1 MRKNLGLS
9 ADKCFFYFILIYPII
24 NVASSWFFS
33 RCQTNICRIV
43 FFIIALYANY
53 HWLRTKNLY
62 GFFIDAM
69 IAFICVYIG
78 NLVLIMHTDNI
89 DYFNLLIYLT
99 LWSDKDLSERFSQFT
114 DGKDYIMIAGI
125 LFTFLSLIASLVS
138 GVGFIEAQRTKILIG
153 FFNIEHGL
161 AYHVLILYAMT
172 FMIRKKKYRMFV
184 LVSKLLLVVI
194 LLLTGVRSA
203 AMALIMLMLF
213 DYKEQSGLT
222 KLMLAIVGFFVLIG
236 LLENIE
242 EIKKIPIIEKTI
254 NAANVGDITN
264 GRDNLKQIGIDYY
277 FNRTSTFQKMFGITM
292 NKLRNVY
299 NLAVGARLHAHNDM
313 VNILLGYG
321 AVNLIIACA
330 ALVKFA
336 AGPLRLLITLIMVIL
351 AYTNG
356 LFMYFPFVVMLPILK
371 IGLNTAYN
379 KSFDNR

>member
-1 MRKNLGLS
+1 MNTNRGLS
-9 ADKCFFYFILIYPII
+9 AEKCLFYFILIYHII

-33 RCQTNICRIV
+33 GWQINIYRIV
-43 FFIIALYANY
+43 FFLIALYANY

-78 NLVLIMHTDNI
+78 DFGLIMHTDSI

-99 LWSDKDLSERFSQFT
+99 LWSDKDLSERFGQFT

-138 GVGFIEAQRTKILIG
+138 GVGFIEAQRTKILRG
-153 FFNIEHGL
+153 FFSLEHEL
-161 AYHVLILYAMT
+161 AYQVLILYAMT
-172 FMIRKKKYRMFV
+172 FMIRQKKYRMFV
-184 LVSKLLLVVI
+184 IVSKLLLVVI

-203 AMALIMLMLF
+203 AIVLIIMMLF
-213 DYKEQSGLT
+213 DYKEQSSLT

-236 LLENIE
+236 LLENVE
-242 EIKKIPIIEKTI
+242 GIKKLPIIEKTI
-254 NAANVGDITN
+254 NAANIGDITN

-277 FNRTSTFQKMFGITM
+277 FNRTGTFQKMFGITM

-299 NLAVGARLHAHNDM
+299 DLAAGTRLHAHNDM

-330 ALVKFA
+330 ALIKFA
-336 AGPLRLLITLIMVIL
+336 AGPLRLLIILILVIL

-356 LFMYFPFVVMLPILK
+356 LFMYFPFVVMLPLLK
-371 IGLNTAYN
+371 TGLHTAYN
-379 KSFDNR
+379 K